1 MHCGSIHLVS
11 SISGAHVSV
20 YWAPT
25 QPLPTPE
32 IPQQASSSSQIPSM
46 HQDASPNLRSIR
58 YRACDV
64 VAVIYGDD
72 TRVAQLK
79 DAICSVLLS
88 NSGKRK
94 RHTTRRSV
102 LDPENI
108 NLHLLDEDGTDER
121 GVTYKAHRRT
131 RILVPSSDVIC
142 RVKSTHHVYSKK
154 GDKLISIVLSEEE
167 HHRVETLRDGDET
180 SDSETEGIALKP
192 TRAGRQRAIPEHLK
206 GYIT

>member
-88 NSGKRK
+88 NSGEEK
-94 RHTTRRSV
+94 T
-102 LDPENI
+102 
-108 NLHLLDEDGTDER
+108 
-121 GVTYKAHRRT
+121 AH
-131 RILVPSSDVIC
+131 
-142 RVKSTHHVYSKK
+142 
-154 GDKLISIVLSEEE
+154 
-167 HHRVETLRDGDET
+167 
-180 SDSETEGIALKP
+180 DSEKRP
-192 TRAGRQRAIPEHLK
+192 WPREHQPAFTWRRWHRWK
-206 GYIT
+206 GSYVQSTQTHTDPSAFKWRYLPSEINSPCLLQKRG